1 MVEIITQTLL
11 GTNVTTTRNW
21 KFDDALNAKTMLTSG
36 MAGIDEKC
44 LDMNVQDHWNVME
57 NILINVIDSLAPLFI
72 FSVKLKSNKNVVPR
86 NVKQKMKRR
95 KRLIKADLR
104 SVSPYNSSEKKLLNS
119 EIKSYF
125 ASVKIGNVRRTAT
138 GGSANLW
145 KAVKLAKNL
154 VTNELPSDLT
164 LGGVPVAGCDVANSF
179 AKHFNDKI
187 KFNVSKTSIN
197 LNVIYNGKY
206 KLLVKNR
213 NFMQKSDVKKCLY
226 ELSSKKCEGFDRL
239 PVCFINDS
247 KDIIQDPLSSLF
259 SKIYSTGQIPEQ
271 WKVSKIVPIFKKGS
285 KNEIEN
291 YRPIANLCSTSKFFE
306 KLILNQ
312 IHYLESTNK
321 LDLTGK
327 QQHGF
332 KKNKSTATVGTLL
345 QSMIARAADA
355 DCYVVMASL
364 DLSMAFDLVN
374 IELLVK
380 RLRIMGMPN
389 DLIKLIRE
397 WLVGRTFYVQV
408 GDDTSALFD
417 SDIGT
422 IQGSVLGPILYALF
436 VSPLFDLADITNF
449 ADDNFCL
456 MWNRKLEAL
465 IVNLETK
472 LEMIT
477 KWLRDSGL
485 VVNESKTEICLF
497 HRNDQPLIKVKT

>member
-197 LNVIYNGKY
+197 LNGIYNGKC
-206 KLLVKNR
+206 KLLV
-213 NFMQKSDVKKCLY
+213 
-226 ELSSKKCEGFDRL
+226 
-239 PVCFINDS
+239 
-247 KDIIQDPLSSLF
+247 
-259 SKIYSTGQIPEQ
+259 
-271 WKVSKIVPIFKKGS
+271 
-285 KNEIEN
+285 
-291 YRPIANLCSTSKFFE
+291 
-306 KLILNQ
+306 
-312 IHYLESTNK
+312 
-321 LDLTGK
+321 
-327 QQHGF
+327 
-332 KKNKSTATVGTLL
+332 
-345 QSMIARAADA
+345 
-355 DCYVVMASL
+355 
-364 DLSMAFDLVN
+364 
-374 IELLVK
+374 
-380 RLRIMGMPN
+380 
-389 DLIKLIRE
+389 
-397 WLVGRTFYVQV
+397 
-408 GDDTSALFD
+408 
-417 SDIGT
+417 
-422 IQGSVLGPILYALF
+422 
-436 VSPLFDLADITNF
+436 
-449 ADDNFCL
+449 
-456 MWNRKLEAL
+456 
-465 IVNLETK
+465 
-472 LEMIT
+472 
-477 KWLRDSGL
+477 
-485 VVNESKTEICLF
+485 
-497 HRNDQPLIKVKT
+497 